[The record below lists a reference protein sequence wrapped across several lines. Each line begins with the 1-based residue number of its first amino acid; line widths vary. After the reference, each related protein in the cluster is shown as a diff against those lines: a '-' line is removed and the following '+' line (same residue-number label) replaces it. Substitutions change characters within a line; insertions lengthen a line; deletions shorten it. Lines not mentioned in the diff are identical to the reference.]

1 MNVAEL
7 SKEELVELNLLLMQK
22 VSSLE
27 ERLRLLVLQ
36 KFQKTSESIS
46 PDQLKLL
53 LDKDDQP
60 VEEDTDDA
68 AEKDDEIIT
77 VEYQRRRGKRQRCLA
92 DLPRERVEYDLPDEE
107 KICACG
113 AALKKIGEQTSEQ
126 YDIIPQHYRV
136 IEHVQHKYA
145 CSCCEGQVKVASK
158 TPHILPKCNAT
169 PRLLAHI
176 ATTKFVDSVPL
187 HRQEKQFER
196 GGLRVPRNTMA
207 RWLIALS
214 KPLMALINLLEDA
227 IRAGPYQQ
235 CDESPIQVH
244 REQDRDNTAQS
255 WVWVRRGGVPG
266 REVIL
271 FHYSASRS
279 SAVVKQ
285 LFDAYQGYVQ
295 CDGYCAYHCL
305 EAQGC
310 TLVGCMAHVRRKFN
324 NALKSLPGK
333 ESAQRSKAAMAMSFI
348 QRLYRIEHQIKWLTA
363 HEKQQQRQ
371 TESMPILIEF
381 KAWLEKQVVL
391 PKSTLGRAINYTLNQ
406 WEKVIRYCN
415 DGHLDIDNNSDER
428 AIKSFAVGRK
438 NWLFADS
445 PQGAQ
450 TNAVFYSL
458 IETSKLHG
466 LNEFAYLIYVFKE
479 LPKAKCVEDIEAL
492 LPWNIDKE
500 SIKALTHE

>member
-1 MNVAEL
+1 MNVADL
-7 SKEELVELNLLLMQK
+7 SKDELIELNLLLMQK
-22 VSSLE
+22 VTSLE
-27 ERLRLLVLQ
+27 ERLRLLVLE
-36 KFQKTSESIS
+36 KFQKRSESIS

-60 VEEDTDDA
+60 DEVANETATVED
-68 AEKDDEIIT
+68 IIT
-77 VEYQRRRGKRQRCLA
+77 VEYQRRRGKRQRCLV
-92 DLPRERVEYDLPDEE
+92 DLPREKVEYDLTDEE
-107 KICACG
+107 KVCDCG
-113 AALKKIGEQTSEQ
+113 AALKRIGEQTSEQ
-126 YDIIPQHYRV
+126 YDIIPQQYRV

-145 CSCCEGQVKVASK
+145 CPCCQCQVKVAPK
-158 TPHILPKCNAT
+158 TPHILPKSNAT

-207 RWLIALS
+207 RWLIELS

-244 REQDRDNTAQS
+244 RENNRDNTAQS

-271 FHYSASRS
+271 FHYSSSRG

-285 LFDAYQGYVQ
+285 LFESYQGYIQ
-295 CDGYCAYHCL
+295 CDGYSAYHCL

-348 QRLYRIEHQIKWLTA
+348 QRLYRIEHQIKLLTPN
-363 HEKQQQRQ
+363 EKLQRRQ
-371 TESMPILIEF
+371 SESMPILIAF
-381 KAWLEKQVVL
+381 KAWLDKQVVL
-391 PKSTLGRAINYTLNQ
+391 PKSTLGGAIRYTLNQ
-406 WEKVIRYCN
+406 WEKVVRYCD
-415 DGHLDIDNNSDER
+415 DGHLEIDNNSDER
-428 AIKSFAVGRK
+428 AIKNFALGRK
-438 NWLFADS
+438 NWIFADS

-450 TNAVFYSL
+450 ANAVFYSL
-458 IETSKLHG
+458 IETCKLHG
-466 LNEFAYLIYVFKE
+466 LNEFAYQIHIFKE
-479 LPKAKCVEDIEAL
+479 LPKAQCIEDIEAL
-492 LPWNIDKE
+492 LPWNIDNE
-500 SIKALTHE
+500 SIKLLTHD